1 MRLRG
6 AGVRVGP
13 LRSPMQCLA
22 DRMAMAD
29 GVGDRMPAGDGGMAW
44 RVEAACISRRGHLIF
59 PTS

>member
-44 RVEAACISRRGHLIF
+44 RVEAA
-59 PTS
+59 